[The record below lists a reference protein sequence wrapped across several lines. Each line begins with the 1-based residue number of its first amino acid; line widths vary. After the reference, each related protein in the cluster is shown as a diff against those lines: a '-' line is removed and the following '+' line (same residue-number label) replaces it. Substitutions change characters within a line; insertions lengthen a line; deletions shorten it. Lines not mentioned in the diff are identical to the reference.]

1 MFIKEYRF
9 SCAHYTYV
17 LRSKS
22 SGSRAPHTLAF
33 SSCSLSNVSWN
44 PTCFAD
50 VFVMFQRFHSK
61 TRRVI
66 WTLFVAQCWTLWI
79 TRNKFTLEAKFPRKP
94 ANIIFKTLLL
104 LQQWRVLQKP
114 EMLPL
119 LDEII
124 ALLKDLYSKTASRQ
138 DNRQTW
144 RPSVGVVS
152 LPILLWTYSLAC
164 GLLSQNFVL
173 RACSV
178 NLKLVSLH
186 VTVRPWGFINLKLGP
201 YRTFGLK
208 KCLLKSTILLVPTTR
223 MCCEANH
230 LVAEHRTH
238 LHFPLVLFLM
248 WSVWLHCLWIC
259 SSYQWK
265 RGAILFLQKNY
276 NVSSVH
282 AQRQHVLN
290 YHYLHKRNAIWHAFN
305 NKTETN
311 LWCPISRFCGNC
323 GTHMGRHKGLVDL
336 CLTRRGMTAGLRDDL
351 VSSNF
356 SL

>member
-66 WTLFVAQCWTLWI
+66 WTFFVAQCWTLWI

-104 LQQWRVLQKP
+104 LQQWRVLRKP

-178 NLKLVSLH
+178 NLKLVSQH
-186 VTVRPWGFINLKLGP
+186 VTIRPWGFINLKLLKCISELP
-201 YRTFGLK
+201 SPFHQFGLLVALASAWSLTKARPISYLWSK
-208 KCLLKSTILLVPTTR
+208 KMFIKEYRSSCAHYTYVLRSKSSGSRAPHALAFSSCSLSYVISLITLSVNLLV
-223 MCCEANH
+223 
-230 LVAEHRTH
+230 L
-238 LHFPLVLFLM
+238 
-248 WSVWLHCLWIC
+248 SVKPGSH
-259 SSYQWK
+259 S
-265 RGAILFLQKNY
+265 
-276 NVSSVH
+276 
-282 AQRQHVLN
+282 
-290 YHYLHKRNAIWHAFN
+290 
-305 NKTETN
+305 
-311 LWCPISRFCGNC
+311 
-323 GTHMGRHKGLVDL
+323 
-336 CLTRRGMTAGLRDDL
+336 
-351 VSSNF
+351 F
-356 SL
+356 SPKELPCQ